1 MRITP
6 AILTCLLVASCATP
20 PGPPV
25 EVGMG
30 IVTALDAGD
39 VPAAEAQFA
48 RVARDAKYRQRIYPV
63 LYDEARDRYASGN
76 VAAAVPLLRF
86 LSDQYSSSVAAP
98 EALLYALFLQR
109 SRQDQVDPRLTV
121 EIDTV
126 LATLRERREDLPAWV
141 ALVDAQQSIDRG
153 DVEVARAA
161 FERFE
166 SQWDGQPAAL
176 AIYVDDLQRYL
187 SER

>member
-6 AILTCLLVASCATP
+6 AIMICFLLASCATP
-20 PGPPV
+20 PGPPA
-25 EVGMG
+25 EVGTE
-30 IVTALDAGD
+30 IVGALDAGD
-39 VPAAEAQFA
+39 VAAADALFA
-48 RVARDAKYRQRIYPV
+48 RVARDPKYRQRIYPV

-76 VAAAVPLLRF
+76 AGAAVPLLRF
-86 LSDQYSSSVAAP
+86 LTEEYPRSVAAP

-109 SRQDQVDPRLTV
+109 SRQDQPDPRLTV

-141 ALVDAQQSIDRG
+141 NLVDAQQSIDRG
-153 DVEVARAA
+153 DVDVARAA
-161 FERFE
+161 FDRFE
-166 SQWDGQPAAL
+166 SQWNGEPAGL

-187 SER
+187 NGR